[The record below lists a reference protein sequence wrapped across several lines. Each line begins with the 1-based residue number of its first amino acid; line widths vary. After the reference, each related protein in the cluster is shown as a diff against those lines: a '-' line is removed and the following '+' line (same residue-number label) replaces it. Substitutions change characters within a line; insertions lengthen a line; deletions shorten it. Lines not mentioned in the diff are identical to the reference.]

1 MIANTNN
8 GHGTWLVVE
17 KNLYVVF
24 VVRPLTSPENMRL
37 LFFGVC
43 MFVPGLQGKKITF
56 NSTVFFGNNRIK

>member
-17 KNLYVVF
+17 KSLYVVSF
-24 VVRPLTSPENMRL
+24 WAHEDRPKKMRL
-37 LFFGVC
+37 FHHGVC

-56 NSTVFFGNNRIK
+56 NSTAFFGYN